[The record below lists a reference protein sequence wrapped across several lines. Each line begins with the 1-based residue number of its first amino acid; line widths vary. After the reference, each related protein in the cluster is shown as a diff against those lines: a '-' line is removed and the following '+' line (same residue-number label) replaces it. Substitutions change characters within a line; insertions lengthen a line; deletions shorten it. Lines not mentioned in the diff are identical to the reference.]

1 MVCPPTSSACVAT
14 RGVFQDLEVVTR
26 ECGPPGPPGNIP
38 GCRTRVLGGGASA
51 TICACAGDLCNLV
64 AGAETSLLSVELA
77 LAVTLSV
84 LVTA

>member
-1 MVCPPTSSACVAT
+1 MAT

-26 ECGPPGPPGNIP
+26 ECGPPGPPGPPGNIP

-64 AGAETSLLSVELA
+64 AGAETRLLSVELA
-77 LAVTLSV
+77 LAVILSV